1 MEGRVGAGAR
11 SPGREGEPVEENS
24 AADHPAVRARPY
36 LGLAAPGRS
45 EVVIKKSRFLGYA
58 RPVETAAEAEEYIA
72 ALREDH
78 REARHVCFAYRVGL
92 EREEVRSSDDGE
104 PSGTAGKPI
113 LEVLLQKDIRGAVVA
128 VVRYFGG
135 VLLGAPGLVRAYSQA
150 AAEAVD
156 EAGVVEHVPHV
167 RATLTLPYG
176 QLGKVRYLLGE
187 VGGQEE
193 AAHYGED
200 VRLTVLVPGRA
211 WPSLRKQLE
220 PFGGQLQLDAEPAVH
235 YRAQV
240 DS

>member
-1 MEGRVGAGAR
+1 DRPPARSGLRIHPGDHDLERVGLRRPGGDGGLLAEAATPMEGRVGAGAR

-104 PSGTAGKPI
+104 PSGTA
-113 LEVLLQKDIRGAVVA
+113 
-128 VVRYFGG
+128 
-135 VLLGAPGLVRAYSQA
+135 
-150 AAEAVD
+150 
-156 EAGVVEHVPHV
+156 
-167 RATLTLPYG
+167 
-176 QLGKVRYLLGE
+176 
-187 VGGQEE
+187 
-193 AAHYGED
+193 
-200 VRLTVLVPGRA
+200 
-211 WPSLRKQLE
+211 
-220 PFGGQLQLDAEPAVH
+220 
-235 YRAQV
+235 
-240 DS
+240 